1 MALRN
6 ERVRRLRSLARER
19 RLRDAEG
26 VVVVEGPTLVAEAL
40 RAGWELE
47 SQWLAP
53 GADPVPGAGEEWRL
67 ADGVIEK
74 VATTT
79 TPQPVIAVA
88 RRPVRAAT
96 LLADV
101 AARGGWIVVADAV
114 ADPGNLGTLMR
125 SCEAAG
131 ADVIAVSGGADAWH
145 PRVVRASAGAV
156 FHIPVVRATAADAAR
171 AGFRV
176 VGTSSHERA
185 GARDYREA
193 DWSGAVALAVGNE
206 AHGLGDE
213 ASAAVGE
220 WVTIPHAGRAES
232 LNVAMATTVLCF
244 EIAGRRRRRGRD
256 D

>member
-1 MALRN
+1 
-6 ERVRRLRSLARER
+6 VRRLRSLARER

-26 VVVVEGPTLVAEAL
+26 VAVVEGPTLVAEAL
-40 RAGWELE
+40 RAGWEIE

-53 GADPVPGAGEEWRL
+53 GAEPVPGAGEVWHL
-67 ADGVIEK
+67 AEGVIEK

-79 TPQPVIAVA
+79 TPQPVVAVA
-88 RRPVRAAT
+88 RRPARPAT

-101 AARGGWIVVADAV
+101 ATRGGWIVVADAV
-114 ADPGNLGTLMR
+114 SDPGNLGTLMR

-131 ADVIAVSGGADAWH
+131 ADALAVSGGADAWH
-145 PRVVRASAGAV
+145 PRVVRASAGAA
-156 FHIPVVRATAADAAR
+156 FHIPVVRATAADAAA
-171 AGFRV
+171 AGHRV
-176 VGTSSHERA
+176 VGTSSRERA

-193 DWSGAVALAVGNE
+193 DWSGALALAVGNE
-206 AHGLGDE
+206 AHGLGAE
-213 ASAAVGE
+213 ASAAVHE

-244 EIAGRRRRRGRD
+244 EIAGRRRPRRD

>member
-1 MALRN
+1 M
-6 ERVRRLRSLARER
+6 RRLRALARER

-26 VVVVEGPTLVAEAL
+26 VAVVEGPTLVAEAL
-40 RAGWELE
+40 RAGWEIE
-47 SQWLAP
+47 SQYLAP
-53 GADPVPGAGEEWRL
+53 GADPVPGAGEAWPL
-67 ADGVIEK
+67 AEGVIER

-88 RRPVRAAT
+88 RRPARPAT
-96 LLADV
+96 MLADL
-101 AARGGWIVVADAV
+101 AARGEWIVVADAI

-131 ADVIAVSGGADAWH
+131 AGALAVSGGADAWH
-145 PRVVRASAGAV
+145 PRVVRASAGAA
-156 FHIPVVRATAADAAR
+156 FHLPVVRASAGEASA

-176 VGTSSHERA
+176 VGTSSHERP
-185 GARDYREA
+185 GARDYRDA

-206 AHGLGDE
+206 AHGLGDD
-213 ASAAVGE
+213 ASGAVRE

-244 EIAGRRRRRGRD
+244 EIAGRRRPSRRD